1 MSCGNATAAVI
12 SNGTRPTKAIDAIVT
27 RHRAMK
33 AYQALSRLDKLH
45 PQPPRGLHYRRKAQA
60 DHVRVAALD
69 GVDMGR
75 AQTLDRV
82 ATGLVDTLSRV
93 HVAIYLTVR
102 KPSEPYPGPDHAAV
116 RGYAQPQGM
125 PRVDVVG
132 RAGQQPQELGVLF
145 PVDGLVDD
153 LSAHDDGRVRCDHE
167 SVGIATGE
175 DGGLGRCQAA
185 HERLRAF
192 LWQDGLVDVRRFH
205 GEGESQAAEELS
217 AAWRCA
223 GQHDA
228 PHVSK
233 STHGQ
238 GAVRLPAE
246 MANEDKKRA
255 AAEAALELVRDGM
268 TLGLGTGSTARWFV
282 AGVGERVASGR
293 LRDLAC
299 VPTSKA
305 TAEQATAAG
314 LRLVELPTAGV
325 DLAVDGMDEL
335 TPSLDAIKGLGG
347 ALLREK
353 IVAAAAATFVLV
365 GDDTK
370 LVSRLGEK
378 ALVPVEVVPFGMR
391 RTVEVL
397 AGLCDQVEP

>member
-1 MSCGNATAAVI
+1 M
-12 SNGTRPTKAIDAIVT
+12 
-27 RHRAMK
+27 
-33 AYQALSRLDKLH
+33 
-45 PQPPRGLHYRRKAQA
+45 
-60 DHVRVAALD
+60 
-69 GVDMGR
+69 
-75 AQTLDRV
+75 
-82 ATGLVDTLSRV
+82 
-93 HVAIYLTVR
+93 
-102 KPSEPYPGPDHAAV
+102 
-116 RGYAQPQGM
+116 
-125 PRVDVVG
+125 
-132 RAGQQPQELGVLF
+132 
-145 PVDGLVDD
+145 
-153 LSAHDDGRVRCDHE
+153 
-167 SVGIATGE
+167 
-175 DGGLGRCQAA
+175 
-185 HERLRAF
+185 
-192 LWQDGLVDVRRFH
+192 
-205 GEGESQAAEELS
+205 
-217 AAWRCA
+217 
-223 GQHDA
+223 
-228 PHVSK
+228 SK

-335 TPSLDAIKGLGG
+335 APSLDAIKGLGG

-397 AGLCDQVEP
+397 AGLCDQVEPRTEGSDLFVTDNGNHVVDCRPRPGFDAEELQAELKSVAGVVEHGLFLGMADIAFVAGENGVGRYGRGERA